1 MQSLPKNH
9 PLGQE
14 SFSVIRYT
22 GQRAPSAGV
31 FIPASLAVLPP
42 RKSLVKSVAIY
53 PGVQL
58 LTVIFGNLSKFATNQ
73 VSGGM
78 RATFLPTQGSSS

>member
-1 MQSLPKNH
+1 MSSFPGSVTTISMLPCIVRKINKN
-9 PLGQE
+9 E
-14 SFSVIRYT
+14 NENEKIT
-22 GQRAPSAGV
+22 SAGV
-31 FIPASLAVLPP
+31 FIPASLAVLPYLT

-73 VSGGM
+73 VSG
-78 RATFLPTQGSSS
+78 